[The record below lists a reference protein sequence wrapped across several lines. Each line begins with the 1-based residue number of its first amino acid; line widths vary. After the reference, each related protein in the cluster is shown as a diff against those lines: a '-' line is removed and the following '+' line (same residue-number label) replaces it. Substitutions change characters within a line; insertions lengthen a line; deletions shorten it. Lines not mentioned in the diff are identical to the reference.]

1 MKDGVLNWCAIG
13 TAVLA
18 WGAGPFTVRAGLDDA
33 VIESLEVRRSYA
45 ESGDPSAQYNMGIT
59 YLNGQGA
66 PRDLAKAVDW
76 FRKAAGQGIPEAQYN
91 LAILCLNGEGLQ
103 KNEVEAVKWLSAAA
117 VQGNFSAQKALIRC
131 YADGIGVPK
140 SPGKA
145 LLWDF
150 LARRTLELREEQ
162 PAGQPERPPKLRA
175 DGAAEWANADG
186 TRRALHADGS
196 RETIARDGTRI
207 IERRSGVKTQVA
219 ADGVEVSTFPDGSTE
234 RKFPD
239 GKVVARD
246 AKGTVQTKFPD
257 GRKILEGKATTQDGR
272 EVEASQE
279 YDKDGK
285 LIASRISDTDKGRVQ
300 VSYSDKSFAFEYPA
314 EDEKGEKVTLIEK
327 YSAEGQLM
335 ARELMRA
342 DGRKREGQEEW
353 TIKRWMPS
361 PSSPRVK
368 IQVLERYGLG
378 GSVLKQEVLAEAKVE
393 PLTPGKSA
401 EGQIIVR
408 QGNTVEIWTPAK
420 YPVRQFTDKGTPPM
434 GPARGSEEM
443 SRGELRELPGAQQ
456 GMKTKRSIAKE
467 LGELAEIERNC
478 RSYAGATDAE
488 YEQARAVAARFTIS
502 MPAPPQKPVAA
513 SAVLARGLAASVTP
527 PQQPPLV
534 EIPNDLSSKYPLG
547 MNGSEALKIRP
558 WKHAETPHF
567 VVHYAEASDAL
578 TVMRFIET
586 AHYVVTQALG
596 VDERAFKKKSH
607 VFIFP
612 DAAEWNAWL
621 KKKDM
626 PSSVAGYAYKDELL
640 VGAQGEKDDYAKVVC
655 HEATHAIVA
664 RYYAGRRWP
673 LWLNEGFAEYM
684 ASKALAV
691 KRSHQVQRY
700 LSTEAE
706 SSIDIAQVINRLIYG
721 VRSGTIPVGGI
732 IPIGGTIP
740 ADSPLRK
747 FYPNSEK
754 MVRVLQ
760 EKLPAAAFPKFV
772 NLLVAGNAFE
782 VSLRETYGKSC
793 SDVTTFKGLVDA
805 VK

>member
-18 WGAGPFTVRAGLDDA
+18 WSAGPFTVRAGLDDA
-33 VIESLEVRRSYA
+33 IIESLEVRRSYA

-66 PRDLAKAVDW
+66 PRDLAQAAGW
-76 FRKAAGQGIPEAQYN
+76 FRKAADQGIPQAQYN

-103 KNEVEAVKWLSAAA
+103 KNEAEAVKWLSAAA

-196 RETIARDGTRI
+196 REAIAKDGTRI

-239 GKVVARD
+239 GKVVSRD

-257 GRKILEGKATTQDGR
+257 GRKILEGKATLQDGR

-300 VSYSDKSFAFEYPA
+300 VSYSDKTFAFEYPA

-378 GSVLKQEVLAEAKVE
+378 GSVLKQEVLVEAKVE
-393 PLTPGKSA
+393 PLTPAKSA
-401 EGQIIVR
+401 AG
-408 QGNTVEIWTPAK
+408 
-420 YPVRQFTDKGTPPM
+420 QFTVMQYTPPM
-434 GPARGSEEM
+434 GPARSSEEM
-443 SRGELRELPGAQQ
+443 SRGELREYPGARRD
-456 GMKTKRSIAKE
+456 MKTKRSIETE

-488 YEQARAVAARFTIS
+488 YEQARALAARFTIS
-502 MPAPPQKPVAA
+502 MPVPPQKPVAA

-547 MNGSEALKIRP
+547 MNGSEALKSRA
-558 WKHAETPHF
+558 WKHSETPNF

-586 AHYVVTQALG
+586 AHFVVTQALG

-612 DAAEWNAWL
+612 DAAEWNEWL

-706 SSIDIAQVINRLIYG
+706 RTMDIAQVINRLTYG
-721 VRSGTIPVGGI
+721 VPSGIVPVGG
-732 IPIGGTIP
+732 TVP
-740 ADSPLRK
+740 ADSPLRR